1 MIVSLVSTSLKW
13 PIGCFLPVARLALF
27 FIWTVIPIHGLY
39 LTSRRPLWC
48 TQQCGKMSST
58 NFTLLLA
65 VISDYW
71 NAFDSRLAC
80 VSVGFQARKLSI
92 WQKKTDQYAC
102 ENPRE
107 DAPANNKRIFG
118 AAILVSLT
126 EKKSRFLLARPQIH
140 PIWTKL
146 GRVLLRSNAIMQN
159 LWGYF
164 LLFVH
169 QHGRQT

>member
-27 FIWTVIPIHGLY
+27 FVWTVIPIHGLY
-39 LTSRRPLWC
+39 PTSRRPLWC

-80 VSVGFQARKLSI
+80 VSVGFQARKCHKKRLSSDR
-92 WQKKTDQYAC
+92 DQYAC
-102 ENPRE
+102 EIPRE
-107 DAPANNKRIFG
+107 GPPANNKRNLRGPLKRKISIPIG
-118 AAILVSLT
+118 KTTQSLKWQS
-126 EKKSRFLLARPQIH
+126 E
-140 PIWTKL
+140 
-146 GRVLLRSNAIMQN
+146 QN
-159 LWGYF
+159 LDAFDRTQKSGFAVMSYNNW
-164 LLFVH
+164 
-169 QHGRQT
+169 R